1 MKRYILNLT
10 EDERVGLEDVAAQHR
25 KWPKKAQRAR
35 ILLLADDCLTDEE
48 ICEDLNVG
56 RATVERVRKRA
67 SQEGINVA
75 LERKPQQRP
84 SRQRTL
90 DGRAEAHLVRLAC
103 SPAPEGRSRWTLSL
117 LADKL
122 VELEIVE
129 SVSVTTV
136 YRTLKKT
143 RSSPGV

>member
-10 EDERVGLEDVAAQHR
+10 EDERAGLEDVALQGK
-25 KWPKKAQRAR
+25 KWPKKSQRAR

-48 ICEDLNVG
+48 ICEELGAG

-67 SQEGINVA
+67 ALDGIQAA

-84 SRQRTL
+84 SRERTL
-90 DGRAEAHLVRLAC
+90 DGRAEAHLIRLAC
-103 SPAPEGRSRWTLSL
+103 GPAPEGRNRWTLSL

-129 SVSVTTV
+129 SVSATTV

-143 RSSPGV
+143 RSNPGV